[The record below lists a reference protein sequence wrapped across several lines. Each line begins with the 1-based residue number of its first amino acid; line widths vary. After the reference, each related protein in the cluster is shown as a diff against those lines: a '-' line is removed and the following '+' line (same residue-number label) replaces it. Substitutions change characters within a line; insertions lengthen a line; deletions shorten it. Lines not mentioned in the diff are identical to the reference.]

1 MHGLVSKQNHMTHA
15 MGLMIQALAVLDM
28 SGAPAQIGANL
39 DLAITQL
46 RDELDEKK
54 VRPGP
59 LRHVR

>member
-1 MHGLVSKQNHMTHA
+1 